1 MMRSLNKL
9 NDFHLPVLLFKNSI
23 LRDLFLLPLI
33 LFSFQVWSQKSELDL
48 KKLWGGAYE
57 PERME
62 ALRSMKDGSHY
73 TVLEKEKTT
82 ESSLI
87 VSYAYADPKKKKVLF
102 DAAQFNQLQELSD
115 YSFSKNEQKLL
126 LETAVDPIFRRSKQA
141 IYWIYDLTTQNLE
154 KLSEDKIQEPLFSPD
169 GNRVAYVYRRNLYV
183 KDLSTKKSSQIT
195 FDGDFQTLNG
205 ITDWVYE
212 EEFGF
217 VRAFDWSSDSKQIA
231 FMRFDESKVP
241 IFSMDVYGKETYPF
255 PYMFRYPKAGEENAT
270 IQLYVYDLVSKR
282 KEAVSFN
289 DSPPYYI
296 PRIQFGGGDHS
307 LIIQTLNRHQN
318 DLKLWRWDTQ
328 EKELTLLLREQ
339 DKAYVSIDDDLTF
352 LEDDSFLWT
361 SERDG
366 YKHIYH
372 YDKEGNLLNQV
383 TKGKWEVTSLF
394 TYNSKRKELYYQS
407 VEGSS
412 TERGIFAIQL
422 NGNGKRILQPT
433 KGTNG
438 ATFSSNGIYY
448 IHSYSDEKTPPR
460 YTLYE
465 TRKNKPV
472 RALVENDKLVSELE
486 QFDFSDKEFS
496 TIEINGNELNMW
508 MIKPADF
515 DPTKK
520 YPLLMFQYSG
530 PGSQQ
535 VANRWG
541 DSRTLWHKALANKGY
556 IIACVD
562 GRGTGFKGAAFKKST
577 YLNLVKYE
585 TLDQIAAA
593 EYLGSLP
600 YVDKYRIGIW
610 GWSFGG
616 HMATHCLLTGNEVF
630 SFAIAVAPVTNWRF
644 YDTIYTERFMRTP
657 QENPEGYDLNSPLN
671 YADQLKG
678 KFLIIHGSGD
688 DNVHVQNTMRMVEE
702 LIQEDKQFE
711 WMIYPDKNH
720 GIYGGNTRHHLYT
733 KMTNFILENL

>member
-1 MMRSLNKL
+1 MNIDKQTTKSY
-9 NDFHLPVLLFKNSI
+9 FFFFFLFIALTRVTLAQQLS
-23 LRDLFLLPLI
+23 
-33 LFSFQVWSQKSELDL
+33 LDL
-48 KKLWGGAYE
+48 GELWEGNYN
-57 PERME
+57 PERLE
-62 ALRSMKDGSHY
+62 AIRSMKDGSHY
-73 TVLEKEKTT
+73 TVLEQNQTSKTST
-82 ESSLI
+82 I
-87 VSYAYADPKKKKVLF
+87 ASYAYANAQERKVLF
-102 DAAQFNQLQELSD
+102 DSNQLPESLKISAYTFSKDEQKIILETLSD
-115 YSFSKNEQKLL
+115 
-126 LETAVDPIFRRSKQA
+126 PIYRRSKQA
-141 IYWIYDLTTQNLE
+141 VYWIYNLNTKE
-154 KLSEDKIQEPLFSPD
+154 LMKLSEEKVQEPLFSPD
-169 GNRVAYVYRRNLYV
+169 GTKVAYVFRRNLFI
-183 KDLSTKKSSQIT
+183 KNLIDKSVAQLT
-195 FDGDFQTLNG
+195 YDGDYQTLNG

-217 VRAFDWSSDSKQIA
+217 VRAFDWSPNSKQLV
-231 FMRFDESKVP
+231 FMRFDESNVP
-241 IFSMDVYGKETYPF
+241 LFSMDMYGNDTYPF
-255 PYMFRYPKAGEENAT
+255 PYMFRYPKAGEQNAT
-270 IQLYVYDLVSKR
+270 IDLFVYDLDGASQEQVLFNE
-282 KEAVSFN
+282 EA
-289 DSPPYYI
+289 YYI
-296 PRIQFGGGDHS
+296 PRMKFAGGDHS

-328 EKELTLLLREQ
+328 KKTLQLLLREQ
-339 DKAYVSIDDDLTF
+339 DDAYVSINDDLKF

-372 YDKEGNLLNQV
+372 YDKNGKLLNQV
-383 TKGKWEVTSLF
+383 TQGNWEVTSLY
-394 TYNSKRKELYYQS
+394 TYNSQRKEIYFQS

-412 TERGIFAIQL
+412 TERGIYAIKL
-422 NGNGKRILQPT
+422 SGKGKRTLQPT
-433 KGTNG
+433 QGTNG

-448 IHSYSDEKTPPR
+448 IHSYSDEQTPPV

-465 TRKNKPV
+465 TRKNNPIRELLENKT
-472 RALVENDKLVSELE
+472 LVEKLSS
-486 QFDFSDKEFS
+486 FGFSDKEFS

-515 DPTKK
+515 DPSKK
-520 YPLLMFQYSG
+520 YPLMMFQYSG

-535 VANRWG
+535 VANRWA
-541 DSRTLWHKALANKGY
+541 DSRTLWHKALANQGY

-562 GRGTGFKGAAFKKST
+562 GRGTGFKGANFKKST

-593 EYLGSLP
+593 KSLGALP
-600 YVDKYRIGIW
+600 YVDADRIGIW

-630 SFAIAVAPVTNWRF
+630 SLAIAVAPVTNWRF

-678 KFLIIHGSGD
+678 KYLIIHGSGD
-688 DNVHVQNTMRMVEE
+688 DNVHVQNTMRMVDE
-702 LIQEDKQFE
+702 LIQADKQFE
-711 WMIYPDKNH
+711 WMVYPDKNH
-720 GIYGGNTRHHLYT
+720 GIYGGNTRKHLYT

>member
-1 MMRSLNKL
+1 MNIDKQTTKSY
-9 NDFHLPVLLFKNSI
+9 FFFFFLFIALTGVTLAQQLS
-23 LRDLFLLPLI
+23 
-33 LFSFQVWSQKSELDL
+33 LDL
-48 KKLWGGAYE
+48 GELWEGNYN
-57 PERME
+57 PERLE
-62 ALRSMKDGSHY
+62 AIRSMKDGSHY
-73 TVLEKEKTT
+73 TVLEQNQTSKTST
-82 ESSLI
+82 I
-87 VSYAYADPKKKKVLF
+87 ASYAYANAQERKVLF
-102 DAAQFNQLQELSD
+102 DSNQLPESLIISAYTFSKDEQKIILETLSD
-115 YSFSKNEQKLL
+115 
-126 LETAVDPIFRRSKQA
+126 PIYRRSKQA
-141 IYWIYDLTTQNLE
+141 VYWIYNLNTKE
-154 KLSEDKIQEPLFSPD
+154 LMKLSEEKVQEPLFSPD
-169 GNRVAYVYRRNLYV
+169 GTKVAYVFRRNLFI
-183 KDLSTKKSSQIT
+183 KNLIDKSVAQLT
-195 FDGDFQTLNG
+195 YDGDYQILNG

-217 VRAFDWSSDSKQIA
+217 VRAFDWSPNSKQLV
-231 FMRFDESKVP
+231 FMRFDESNVP
-241 IFSMDVYGKETYPF
+241 LFSMDMYGNDTYPF
-255 PYMFRYPKAGEENAT
+255 PYMFRYPKAGEQNAT
-270 IQLYVYDLVSKR
+270 IDLFVYDLDGASQEQVLFNE
-282 KEAVSFN
+282 EA
-289 DSPPYYI
+289 YYI
-296 PRIQFGGGDHS
+296 PRMKFAGGDHS

-328 EKELTLLLREQ
+328 KKTLQLLLREQ
-339 DKAYVSIDDDLTF
+339 DDAYVSINDDLKF

-372 YDKEGNLLNQV
+372 YDKNGKLLNQV
-383 TKGKWEVTSLF
+383 TQGNWEVTSLY
-394 TYNSKRKELYYQS
+394 TYNSQRKEIYFQS

-412 TERGIFAIQL
+412 TERGIYAIKL
-422 NGNGKRILQPT
+422 SGKGKRTLQPT
-433 KGTNG
+433 QGTNG

-448 IHSYSDEKTPPR
+448 IHSYSDEQTPPV

-465 TRKNKPV
+465 TRKNNPIRELLENKT
-472 RALVENDKLVSELE
+472 LVEKLSS
-486 QFDFSDKEFS
+486 FGFSDKEFS

-515 DPTKK
+515 DPSKK
-520 YPLLMFQYSG
+520 YPLMMFQYSG

-535 VANRWG
+535 VANRWA
-541 DSRTLWHKALANKGY
+541 DSRTLWHKALANQGY

-562 GRGTGFKGAAFKKST
+562 GRGTGFKGANFKKST

-593 EYLGSLP
+593 KSLGALP
-600 YVDKYRIGIW
+600 YVDADRIGIW

-630 SFAIAVAPVTNWRF
+630 SLAIAVAPVTNWRF

-678 KFLIIHGSGD
+678 KYLIIHGSGD
-688 DNVHVQNTMRMVEE
+688 DNVHVQNTMRMVDE
-702 LIQEDKQFE
+702 LIQADKQFE
-711 WMIYPDKNH
+711 WMVYPDKNH
-720 GIYGGNTRHHLYT
+720 GIYGGNTRKHLYT